1 MYSIRLYEA
10 QPILLNEPKTKSF
23 RFRNVLYTDYM
34 IVILSVLLIIILIT
48 FITSVNC
55 KCYKKKIL
63 YKKFKIKLPF
73 IATKKVKVVEKIK
86 LPFQV
91 LVAAPFYFKFPIKV
105 RCGRKKKKLYIKLD
119 YKSKK
124 HHYHHYDNYGGHKDY
139 HQHDHGYDHGH
150 DHGHDHEHEHGHIH
164 EYDHDDSHGDYGD
177 DYEKMT
183 YDGYHQK
190 NDEHDDEHSYSSDDK
205 AHVIDPDNESVE
217 TDENDGIDDKAIG
230 EEEKSDMDQIDVGSD
245 PNETVVSKDS
255 FSNTEEVKEKGYAED
270 GEQDEAVIRTKRS
283 YNIRTNH
290 YLPLVQV
297 TIRLALRRIPNLLLQ
312 SKNFGWFNIEKL
324 FQSLIK

>member
-1 MYSIRLYEA
+1 MY
-10 QPILLNEPKTKSF
+10 
-23 RFRNVLYTDYM
+23 
-34 IVILSVLLIIILIT
+34 VIELW
-48 FITSVNC
+48 
-55 KCYKKKIL
+55 
-63 YKKFKIKLPF
+63 LP
-73 IATKKVKVVEKIK
+73 
-86 LPFQV
+86 
-91 LVAAPFYFKFPIKV
+91 
-105 RCGRKKKKLYIKLD
+105 
-119 YKSKK
+119 
-124 HHYHHYDNYGGHKDY
+124 
-139 HQHDHGYDHGH
+139 
-150 DHGHDHEHEHGHIH
+150 
-164 EYDHDDSHGDYGD
+164 
-177 DYEKMT
+177 
-183 YDGYHQK
+183 
-190 NDEHDDEHSYSSDDK
+190 